1 MKEQDYEKLL
11 NIKTSGKQDLD
22 EATIHYN
29 RYEPTDYE
37 DLDKLFKEYKI
48 NSSDNIVD
56 FGCGKGRLNFYLNYF
71 YKCTVTGIEMNNYF
85 YKQALNN
92 KKYYLEKHKE
102 DEEKINFICTFA
114 EKYDIKA
121 KDNKFYFFNPFSVEI
136 FMKVIDNIIGS
147 AYDNKRDIEIILLYP
162 SDDYI
167 FFLENYTLFTLKREI
182 KLENFKNDSRDRFL
196 VYRLDYLN

>member
-1 MKEQDYEKLL
+1 MKEQDYESLL

-22 EATIHYN
+22 ETTMHYN

-37 DLDKLFKEYKI
+37 ALDKLFEEYKI
-48 NSSDNIVD
+48 DSKDFVVD

-71 YKCTVTGIEMNNYF
+71 YKCNVTGIEMNNYF

-92 KKYYLEKHKE
+92 KKSYLEKYKE
-102 DEEKINFICTFA
+102 DEENINFICTFV
-114 EKYDIKA
+114 EKYNIKE
-121 KDNKFYFFNPFSVEI
+121 KENKFYFFNPFSVEI

-147 AYDNKRDIEIILLYP
+147 AYENKRNIEIILFYP

-167 FFLENYTLFTLKREI
+167 FFLENYTLFMLEKEI
-182 KLENFKNDSRDRFL
+182 KLDNFKNDSRDRFL
-196 VYRLDYLN
+196 VYKLAYVS